1 MPRTLLFLLI
11 LASLSTLTSCQTKST
26 DSPPGVTQAEVPLA
40 PPNVA
45 QPKSSV
51 IGTYRQLL
59 DANCDCGLTLTIWQ
73 TGRHLHYRI
82 EDYPEKGFVTA
93 DYADGRRGLGFVS
106 TPAPHEEVHEWGGSL
121 EGDTLMVQTYGNAMN
136 EYENFVGGCSCK
148 FLTLIKQH

>member
-51 IGTYRQLL
+51 IGTYR
-59 DANCDCGLTLTIWQ
+59 
-73 TGRHLHYRI
+73 RI

>member
-1 MPRTLLFLLI
+1 MPRALLFPVVLV
-11 LASLSTLTSCQTKST
+11 SLSTLTTCQTKSM
-26 DSPPGVTQAEVPLA
+26 DSPREVTPIGVPLA
-40 PPNVA
+40 RPNVV

-51 IGTYRQLL
+51 VGTYQQLL
-59 DANCDCGLTLTIWQ
+59 DANCDCRLTLTIWQ
-73 TGRHLHYRI
+73 TGRYLHYRI

-121 EGDTLMVQTYGNAMN
+121 EGDTLMVQTYGNVMN

-148 FLTLIKQH
+148 FITLIKQH